1 MSASVDDSTRD
12 RDTIERE
19 LRLLVSVRS
28 AYRQRGGALPPVTQ
42 MDALL
47 DELLAFA
54 TVPRFQYR
62 HKWEP
67 GDLVMWDNRC
77 VLHKANGD
85 YDMNEVRYLY
95 RVMLQGSVPV

>member
-28 AYRQRGGALPPVTQ
+28 AYRQRGGAVPPVSQ

-47 DELLAFA
+47 DELLKLRS
-54 TVPRFQYR
+54 PI
-62 HKWEP
+62 EP
-67 GDLVMWDNRC
+67 KPIANRAMPSRAR
-77 VLHKANGD
+77 LGRPAPSGT
-85 YDMNEVRYLY
+85 
-95 RVMLQGSVPV
+95 